1 MKTYKILGIC
11 GSLRAKSYNHFA
23 LKAAAQF
30 MPEGMTLTIADYSDI
45 PLYNQDNQAPATL
58 AAVERLRAQLAGAD
72 ALLIASP
79 EYNYSVTG
87 VLKNAIDWLSRTT
100 PQPFKEKP
108 IALLSA
114 TQGPV
119 GGARN
124 QYELRK
130 ILGGLEAMV
139 LNKPEVF
146 IGMCQNRFDEQGE
159 LTDATT
165 RKFIADQ
172 MLALQAWIKRV
183 EPASGA

>member
-1 MKTYKILGIC
+1 MTTYKILGIS
-11 GSLRAKSYNHFA
+11 GSLRAKSYNHLA
-23 LKAAAQF
+23 LKAAAGL
-30 MPEGMTLTIADYSDI
+30 MPEGMVLEIADYAGI
-45 PLYNQDNQAPATL
+45 PLYNQDDQSPATL
-58 AAVERLRAQLAGAD
+58 AAVERLRAQVAGAD

-79 EYNYSVTG
+79 EYNYSVSG

-108 IALLSA
+108 VALMSA

-130 ILGGLEAMV
+130 ILGCLEAFV

-159 LTDATT
+159 LTDAAS
-165 RKFIADQ
+165 RKFVGDQ
-172 MLALQAWIKRV
+172 MVALQAWVKRLHA
-183 EPASGA
+183 PA

>member
-1 MKTYKILGIC
+1 MKTFKILGIS
-11 GSLRAKSYNHFA
+11 GSLRARSYNHLA
-23 LKAAAQF
+23 VKAAAQL
-30 MPEGMTLTIADYSDI
+30 MPEGMMLEIADYSAI
-45 PLYNQDNQAPATL
+45 PLYNQDDQSEATR
-58 AAVERLRAQLAGAD
+58 AAVERLRAQVAGAD

-100 PQPFKEKP
+100 PQPFKDKP
-108 IALLSA
+108 VALLSA

-139 LNKPEVF
+139 MHKPEIF
-146 IGMCQNRFDEQGE
+146 MGMCQNRFDDKGE
-159 LTDATT
+159 LTDAAT
-165 RKFIADQ
+165 RKLLGEQ
-172 MLALQAWIKRV
+172 MVALQAWIGRV
-183 EPASGA
+183 ALSPA

>member
-1 MKTYKILGIC
+1 MKSYSILGIS
-11 GSLRAKSYNHFA
+11 GSLRAMSYNRFA
-23 LKAAAQF
+23 LLAAAQL
-30 MPEGMTLTIADYSDI
+30 MPGGMTLTIADYSDL

-58 AAVERLRAQLAGAD
+58 AAVDKLRVQVASAD

-87 VLKNAIDWLSRTT
+87 VLKNAIDWLSRTS

-108 IALLSA
+108 VALLSA

-130 ILGGLEAMV
+130 ILNGLEALV
-139 LNKPEVF
+139 LNKPEIF
-146 IGMCQNRFDEQGE
+146 IGMCQTRFDDKGE
-159 LTDATT
+159 LTDAAT
-165 RKFIADQ
+165 RKLIGDQ
-172 MLALQAWIKRV
+172 MLALRAWIKRI
-183 EPASGA
+183 EPAVAQ

>member
-1 MKTYKILGIC
+1 MTIYNILGIS

-23 LKAAAQF
+23 LKAAAQL
-30 MPEGMTLTIADYSDI
+30 MPAGMTLSIADYSAI
-45 PLYNQDNQAPATL
+45 PLYNQDDQSPATL
-58 AAVERLRAQLAGAD
+58 AAVEKLRAQVAGAD

-87 VLKNAIDWLSRTT
+87 VLKNAIDWLSRTS
-100 PQPFKEKP
+100 PQPFKDKP
-108 IALLSA
+108 VALLSA

-130 ILGGLEAMV
+130 ILSGLEAFV
-139 LNKPEVF
+139 LNKPEIF

-165 RKFIADQ
+165 RKFMGEQ
-172 MLALQAWIKRV
+172 MLALQAWIRRV
-183 EPASGA
+183 QPPSAN